1 MIQPVEFGKLKP
13 LIQNLGQLR
22 LRRIYKETLGK
33 EMNERELV
41 KPSEALVM
49 IFAGILRSRNLV
61 REDQLDLIID
71 ELGKEILKF
80 GKMLEETADKDNLP
94 VAHLIMV
101 DRMFVR
107 MSGEIDFLDIR
118 SGKKINKIEL
128 PPIEILTF
136 DLTALLVRTT
146 NAIKAERPNVPN

>member
-1 MIQPVEFGKLKP
+1 MIASVPFGKLKP

-33 EMNERELV
+33 ELNESDLV
-41 KPSEALVM
+41 TPSEALVM
-49 IFAGILRSRNLV
+49 IFAGIMRSRSLV

-71 ELGKEILKF
+71 ELGKEILNF
-80 GKMLEETADKDNLP
+80 GKMLEAAANKESLP

-101 DRMFVR
+101 DRMFCR
-107 MSGEIDFLDIR
+107 MSGDVDFLDIR
-118 SGKKINKIEL
+118 SGKKITKLEL

-136 DLTALLVRTT
+136 DLTAMLVRTL
-146 NAIKAERPNVPN
+146 NAVKTEQANAPN